1 MALSLRLVICLLK
14 RSQELIETFA
24 RVTSALEES
33 LASSQPQTQADK
45 QKQKNDEAK
54 MPLMSHTLMDLVVSM
69 SIYLPRESFVTLFTI
84 AALIIVKDDDP
95 QLQKK
100 AYKLIPRLAESEAG
114 QKALQD
120 RVDEV
125 QKLLHSSAEKASPPC
140 RRDRL
145 MAIYQIIPLLPKSDL
160 AFIPTILSEVVIS
173 CKEVNEKART
183 AAFDLIVLMG
193 KTMQEGGTIISANV
207 PLMAEDAPNVDANLE
222 EYFKMV
228 SAGLAGS
235 TANVISAS
243 VTALTRCLYEF
254 RGTCKAIYFI
264 RVS

>member
-1 MALSLRLVICLLK
+1 M
-14 RSQELIETFA
+14 ETFT

-33 LASSQPQTQADK
+33 LLTSQPQSQADK
-45 QKQKNDEAK
+45 QQHKNGQVK
-54 MPLMSHTLMDLVVSM
+54 MPPISHTLMDLVISI
-69 SIYLPRESFVTLFTI
+69 SIYLPRESFMTLFAI
-84 AALIIVKDDDP
+84 AALTIVKDDDP

-114 QKALQD
+114 LQALQD
-120 RVDEV
+120 RIYEL
-125 QKLLHSSAEKASPPC
+125 QKLLHSSAEKASSSC

-145 MAIYQIIPLLPKSDL
+145 TAIHQIIPLLPRSDL
-160 AFIPTILSEVVIS
+160 SFIPIILSEIVMS

-193 KTMQEGGTIISANV
+193 KTMHEGGTIISANV
-207 PLMAEDAPNVDANLE
+207 PLMAEGASNVDANLE

-235 TANVISAS
+235 TANVVSAS

-254 RGTCKAIYFI
+254 RGMRAS
-264 RVS
+264 RVFEYADKI